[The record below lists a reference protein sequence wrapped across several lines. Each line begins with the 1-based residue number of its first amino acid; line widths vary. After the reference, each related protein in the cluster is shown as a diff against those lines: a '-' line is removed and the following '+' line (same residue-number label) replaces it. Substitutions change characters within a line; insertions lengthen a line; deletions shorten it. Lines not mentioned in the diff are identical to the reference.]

1 MGRTAAGDAGE
12 VGDADAFARVGV
24 DHAVGV
30 DAADGAVL
38 PRAAAVGGVDG
49 SPGGSALGLEAAG
62 MVRAVFVFF
71 VDVGDDGRGCWGFVV
86 VVGGEGK
93 ACLEGKAGGGAD
105 DAGAGGEVGCGEIEG
120 FDFGGLVGLGR
131 GNAGGIVVGLAV

>member
-12 VGDADAFARVGV
+12 VGDADTFARVWV

-38 PRAAAVGGVDG
+38 PRAAAVGCVDG
-49 SPGGSALGLEAAG
+49 SPGGSALGLAA
-62 MVRAVFVFF
+62 VRVMQAVFVFF
-71 VDVGDDGRGCWGFVV
+71 IDVGDDGRGCWGFVV
-86 VVGGEGK
+86 IVGGDGK
-93 ACLEGKAGGGAD
+93 AWLKGKAGRGAD
-105 DAGAGGEVGCGEIEG
+105 DAGAEGEVIRGEIEG
-120 FDFGGLVGLGR
+120 FDFGGFAGLGR